1 MDASLMVGRGTGGA
15 AVFILIVFILL
26 LGARSSRAQKGDGC
40 GHTVLGVGS
49 GSLASLGY
57 PLSYPSNSVCEW
69 EISVN
74 TGHTILVRIADL
86 DIDTNNCQ
94 VSYLRLYNGHGPG
107 RTEIVK
113 FCGGKEWRDAVIQ
126 SEGHQVT
133 VQFMSGP
140 HNNGRGLFLSYTKSQ
155 HTDLITCL
163 EKGEHFSE
171 AEFSKFCPAGCL
183 TDFGEVSGTIP
194 HGYRDSSPLCLA
206 GVHAGC
212 GQQQRHP
219 TLRKLAGQQ
228 CDICAVSNPF
238 TFLLAFFMGKSISF
252 DYRACKAVQY

>member
-1 MDASLMVGRGTGGA
+1 MDVSLMVGRGTGGA
-15 AVFILIVFILL
+15 AVSILILFILL

-40 GHTVLGVGS
+40 GHTVLDVGS

-57 PLSYPSNSVCEW
+57 PLSYPTNCVCEW
-69 EISVN
+69 EISVT

-113 FCGGKEWRDAVIQ
+113 FCGGREWRDAVIH

-140 HNNGRGLFLSYTKSQ
+140 HY
-155 HTDLITCL
+155 LITCL
-163 EKGEHFSE
+163 EKGKHFSE

-206 GVHAGC
+206 GIHAGC

-219 TLRKLAGQQ
+219 TLRKLTGQQ

-238 TFLLAFFMGKSISF
+238 AFLLAFFMGKSITF
-252 DYRACKAVQY
+252 DYRACKAV